1 MDEKPPYPPCQGG
14 WIEIVFTFMS
24 FQKIIFDLQ
33 TFWAA
38 QGCAVLQPIDIEV
51 GAGTLHPATVLR
63 ALGPKPWKAA
73 YVQPSRRPTDA
84 RYAQNP
90 NRLSHY
96 YQFQVLLKPA
106 PHNIKDLYLQSLDLI
121 GLNTESN
128 DIRFVEDDW
137 ENPSVGASGLGWE
150 VWFNGMEVSQF
161 TYMQQVGGIECE
173 IIAGEITYGLE
184 RIAMHIQGVDSI
196 FDINWNGREGAEKIS
211 YGDVF
216 KQNEIENSAFILEHS
231 NVETLFRNFAE
242 SKEQSQILAEKNLP
256 IPAYEQ
262 ALKASH
268 LLNLLDARGAISV
281 NERTSY
287 IGQIRG
293 LVKRACELML
303 EKN

>member
-1 MDEKPPYPPCQGG
+1 MK
-14 WIEIVFTFMS
+14 S
-24 FQKIIFDLQ
+24 FQQIIFDLQ
-33 TFWAA
+33 QFWAA
-38 QGCAVLQPIDIEV
+38 QGCAVLQPIDLEV
-51 GAGTLHPATVLR
+51 GAGTLHSATVLR
-63 ALGPKPWKAA
+63 ALGKKPWKVA
-73 YVQPSRRPTDA
+73 YVQPCRRPTDA

-106 PHNIKDLYLQSLDLI
+106 PKDIKDLYLQSLDLI
-121 GLNTESN
+121 GLDTKNN
-128 DIRFVEDDW
+128 DVRFVEDDW

-196 FDINWNGREGAEKIS
+196 FDINWNGLEGAKKIT

-216 KQNEIENSAFILEHS
+216 KQSEIENSAFILEHAD
-231 NVETLFRNFAE
+231 VAILFKNFSE
-242 SKEQSQILAEKNLP
+242 CKQQSEFLAAKNLP
-256 IPAYEQ
+256 LPAYEQ

-268 LLNLLDARGAISV
+268 LLNLLDARGAVSA
-281 NERTSY
+281 NERASY

-293 LVKRACELML
+293 LVKAVCELVVARG
-303 EKN
+303 

>member
-1 MDEKPPYPPCQGG
+1 MK
-14 WIEIVFTFMS
+14 S
-24 FQKIIFDLQ
+24 FQKIILDLQ
-33 TFWAA
+33 EFWSK
-38 QGCAVLQPIDIEV
+38 QGCAILQPIDTEV

-63 ALGPKPWKAA
+63 TLGKKPWKVA
-73 YVQPSRRPTDA
+73 YVQPCRRPTDA

-106 PHNIKDLYLQSLDLI
+106 PKNIKDLYLQSLDLI
-121 GLNTESN
+121 GLNTKEN
-128 DIRFVEDDW
+128 DVRFVEDDW

-161 TYMQQVGGIECE
+161 TYMQQVGGIECD

-196 FDINWNGREGAEKIS
+196 FDINWNGKEGAEKIS

-216 KQNEIENSAFILEHS
+216 KQSEIENSAYILEHA
-231 NVETLFRNFAE
+231 NIENLFRNFLE
-242 SKEQSQILAEKNLP
+242 CEEQSKILTEKNLP

-268 LLNLLDARGAISV
+268 ILNLLDARGAVSAT
-281 NERTSY
+281 ERTSY
-287 IGQIRG
+287 IARVRNI
-293 LVKRACELML
+293 VRAALTL
-303 EKN
+303 LTIS

>member
-1 MDEKPPYPPCQGG
+1 MK
-14 WIEIVFTFMS
+14 S
-24 FQKIIFDLQ
+24 FQQIIFDLQ
-33 TFWAA
+33 KFWAE

-51 GAGTLHPATVLR
+51 GAGTLHPSTVLR
-63 ALGPKPWKAA
+63 ALGKKPWKVA

-106 PHNIKDLYLQSLDLI
+106 PKNIKNLYMQSLDLI
-121 GLNTESN
+121 GLNTKEN

-137 ENPSVGASGLGWE
+137 ENPSVGAAGLGWE

-173 IIAGEITYGLE
+173 LVAGEITYGLE

-196 FDINWNGREGAEKIS
+196 FDINWNGLEGDKKIT

-216 KQNEIENSAFILEHS
+216 RQNEIENSGYILEHS
-231 NVETLFRNFAE
+231 NIEILLKNFAE
-242 SKEQSQILAEKNLP
+242 AKEQSKFLAEKNLA

-268 LLNLLDARGAISV
+268 LLNLLDARGAVSV
-281 NERTSY
+281 NERASY
-287 IGQIRG
+287 IGQIRN
-293 LVKRACELML
+293 LVRAACELMIAR
-303 EKN
+303 

>member
-1 MDEKPPYPPCQGG
+1 MLNAK
-14 WIEIVFTFMS
+14 FMTS

-33 TFWAA
+33 NFWSS
-38 QGCAVLQPIDIEV
+38 QGCAILQPIDIEV
-51 GAGTLHPATVLR
+51 GAGTLHPATILR
-63 ALGPKPWKAA
+63 ALGPKPWKVA

-106 PHNIKDLYLQSLDLI
+106 PKNIKDLYLQSLDLI
-121 GLNTESN
+121 GLDTKSN

-150 VWFNGMEVSQF
+150 VWFNGMEISQF
-161 TYMQQVGGIECE
+161 TYMQQVGGIECDL
-173 IIAGEITYGLE
+173 ISGEITYGLE
-184 RIAMHIQGVDSI
+184 RIAMHVQGVDSI
-196 FDINWNGREGAEKIS
+196 FDINWNGLSGAEKIS

-216 KQNEIENSAFILEHS
+216 KQSEIENSAFILEHS
-231 NVETLFRNFAE
+231 NIENLFKNFLEA
-242 SKEQSQILAEKNLP
+242 KQQSQILAEKNLP

-268 LLNLLDARGAISV
+268 ILNLLDARSAISV
-281 NERTSY
+281 SERASY
-287 IGQIRG
+287 INQIRS
-293 LVKRACELML
+293 LVKAACELV
-303 EKN
+303 KFKI

>member
-1 MDEKPPYPPCQGG
+1 MPKPVAAAVLHSQ
-14 WIEIVFTFMS
+14 FKMS
-24 FQKIIFDLQ
+24 FQKIILDLQ
-33 TFWAA
+33 NFWAE
-38 QGCAVLQPIDIEV
+38 QGCAILQPIDIEV

-63 ALGPKPWKAA
+63 ALGKKPWKVA
-73 YVQPSRRPTDA
+73 YAQPSRRPTDA

-106 PHNIKDLYLQSLDLI
+106 PKNIKDLYLQSLNLI
-121 GLNTESN
+121 GLDTKNN

-150 VWFNGMEVSQF
+150 IWFNGMEISQF

-173 IIAGEITYGLE
+173 VIPGEITYGLE

-196 FDINWNGREGAEKIS
+196 FDINWNGREGAEKIT

-216 KQNEIENSAFILEHS
+216 KQSEIENSAFILEHS
-231 NVETLFRNFAE
+231 NIETLFKNFNE

-268 LLNLLDARGAISV
+268 ILNLLDARGAISV
-281 NERTSY
+281 TERTSY
-287 IGQIRG
+287 ISQIRG
-293 LVKRACELML
+293 LVKAACELVI
-303 EKN
+303 KIN